1 MEARASRMKLVKAVS
16 HRCSVGLRVLCRC
29 RSLLIGTSILVVIF
43 LCTVLA
49 PIISTYDPLALNFR
63 DQLQAPSV
71 RHFFG
76 TDNYGRDIF
85 SRVVYGARVSL
96 MVGATTMVFTG
107 FLGFVLGSLAGYYSV
122 LDNIIM
128 RSMDMLMALPAILLA
143 IAIMAILGPS
153 ALNAVIAL
161 SIVYLPRTARI
172 VRGSTLAIREQGF
185 VEATRAVGA
194 KDAWIIW
201 RHVLPNCL
209 APLMVQQTVVF
220 AYAVLTEAALSFLGV
235 GAPPPV
241 PSWGNIL
248 SEARALIRIAPWAS
262 IFPGVAIVLTVVAL
276 NLIGDGLRDQLDP
289 YLKGRMSSWDGG

>member
-1 MEARASRMKLVKAVS
+1 
-16 HRCSVGLRVLCRC
+16 
-29 RSLLIGTSILVVIF
+29 
-43 LCTVLA
+43 
-49 PIISTYDPLALNFR
+49 
-63 DQLQAPSV
+63 
-71 RHFFG
+71 
-76 TDNYGRDIF
+76 
-85 SRVVYGARVSL
+85 
-96 MVGATTMVFTG
+96 
-107 FLGFVLGSLAGYYSV
+107 VLGSLAGYYSV